1 MSQEKVDYY
10 KEQKKNRKKIMKH
23 EKRMFRLEITAV
35 VVAVVAL
42 VSWFSVSVYKNVK
55 ANKEANQTA
64 VTTQWNVT
72 DYDNYQTQLQA
83 YIDDNSSDEDA
94 DSTSDSSA
102 DSAASSTSEDA
113 AASES
118 VVSAS

>member
-10 KEQKKNRKKIMKH
+10 KEQKKNRKKIMKQ
-23 EKRMFRLEITAV
+23 EKIRTRLEITAI

-55 ANKEANQTA
+55 ATKEANRET
-64 VTTQWNVT
+64 VTTQWDVS
-72 DYDNYQTQLQA
+72 DYDKYQTQLQA
-83 YIDDNSSDEDA
+83 YISDSDEDA
-94 DSTSDSSA
+94 DSTS
-102 DSAASSTSEDA
+102 ASSDVSSSSDA
-113 AASES
+113 EESES